1 MIRHSWNNSNLI
13 SADLLSLSLCTG
25 LVIPPKHANS
35 VDNILLL
42 FVSFRK
48 SGHGHG
54 HLCNSFENLVLPF
67 HKDMSSGR
75 LGNSELYS
83 IAINPHFPNND
94 KYVMCPTDR
103 WLRHWLL
110 PGFSI
115 TMTNKYGC
123 AAGGLGTCAFCL
135 VFLKGNTQSSS
146 VFLTDL
152 I

>member
-1 MIRHSWNNSNLI
+1 MIRHSEYSNLI
-13 SADLLSLSLCTG
+13 SANLLSPSLCIGQVMPPKYANSGSIILLLSL
-25 LVIPPKHANS
+25 P
-35 VDNILLL
+35 
-42 FVSFRK
+42 FQK

-54 HLCNSFENLVLPF
+54 HLCNNREKLVLPF

-75 LGNSELYS
+75 LDNSELYS

-94 KYVMCPTDR
+94 KYIMCPTDG

-115 TMTNKYGC
+115 PMTNKYGC
-123 AAGGLGTCAFCL
+123 AAGELGTCAFCL
-135 VFLKGNTQSSS
+135 GFLKKNIQSFS
-146 VFLTDL
+146 VFLTDM